1 MRFLR
6 RLLVVVLLLAI
17 VAGALAWTAPA
28 DLAYRLFGARLAPLE
43 AQGLGGSVWDGSAER
58 VSAMGLVLGKARWHV
73 DRMAALRGRLQ
84 GDIDVQGQDV
94 NGHARFARGPGAL
107 DVQGLEAKFPAQL
120 LAPALDIPALVLLG
134 TVALDVER
142 LEFADG
148 VLRTAQGRAT
158 WADLGVSGGA
168 EARLPG
174 LEIVFA
180 PDASGSIVADIHDLG
195 GPLAIAG
202 RTTITGLAYR
212 SETHLYLREPNP
224 QLEEALKWIGERS
237 PSPEGGSLLRIE
249 GQIQPLR

>member
-6 RLLVVVLLLAI
+6 NVFIVLLVLAV

-28 DLAYRLFGARLAPLE
+28 DLAYRLFGARLAPLT

-58 VSAMGLVLGKARWHV
+58 VAAFDFPLGRAAWHV
-73 DRMAALRGRLQ
+73 DRGAAIRGTLA
-84 GDIDVQGQDV
+84 GDIDLRGQQV
-94 NGHARFARGPGAL
+94 HGTARFVRAAGAL
-107 DVQGLEAKFPAQL
+107 DVQALKAEFPAQL

-148 VLRTAQGRAT
+148 VLRTARGKAT
-158 WADLGVSGGA
+158 WRDLGVTGSA

-174 LEIVFA
+174 LEITFA
-180 PDASGSIVADIHDLG
+180 PDASGQIVADIRDLG

-202 RTTITGLAYR
+202 RTTIAGTQYR
-212 SETHLYLREPNP
+212 SETHLWLREPNP

-249 GQIQPLR
+249 GQIQPLQ